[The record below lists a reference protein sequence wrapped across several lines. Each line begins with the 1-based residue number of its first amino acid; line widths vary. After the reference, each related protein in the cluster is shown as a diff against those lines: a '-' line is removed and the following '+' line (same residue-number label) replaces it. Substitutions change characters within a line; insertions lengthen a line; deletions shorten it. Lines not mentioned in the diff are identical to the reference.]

1 MQMFGQE
8 EDEKERLSQAKEASE
23 DDGTE
28 HAEATE
34 DSLLGFSIEEVFLQ
48 YYLNSIFL
56 NLWFNIKKWLQSK
69 ALNNNNVDNI

>member
-1 MQMFGQE
+1 MYAIFGQE

-48 YYLNSIFL
+48 YYFNCIFFWIYDL
-56 NLWFNIKKWLQSK
+56 I
-69 ALNNNNVDNI
+69 